1 MMLLAAVLGF
11 FFGVLAYS
19 FIGFGW
25 AGVLW
30 LALIGAFFLFLYAAH
45 KKTIFIACAVFF
57 LVATLGTARI
67 ELTPRHIPD
76 SFVPLL
82 GTNVSLEG
90 RVVADPEMRDTS
102 QHIVVEIEREGVAT
116 KVLANVAPFTQ
127 ISYGDRVRIHGKLET
142 PEPFETDGNRTFAYD
157 LFLAKDGIFATM
169 PRTSLEV
176 SAPRS
181 GFSFFGMLYDGKHA
195 FARALNTALPE
206 PESALASGIL
216 VGGKQ
221 GLGKDTLDAFTAAG
235 LLQIVV
241 LSGYNVMIVAEAVRK
256 LFSFLPKVASL
267 SVGALAVVLF
277 VLAAGAGSSA
287 VRAGIMALIALYARA
302 TGRTYDALR
311 GLVAA
316 LIVMCLWSPLSLVFD
331 PGLQLSALATFGLII
346 GTPLLE
352 SRFMWLKSAFLR
364 DMVATTIAAQ
374 VAVLPLLLY
383 QSGNLSLVSFIANI
397 ATMPVIP
404 AAMLLSFVAALIAF
418 PLPALAPVVGFPA
431 FMLLAYVI
439 SVAEVGAALPLGH
452 FTIPAFPFALVLVA
466 YAALWWCVVRMER
479 SGS

>member
-1 MMLLAAVLGF
+1 MLASAVSGF
-11 FFGVLAYS
+11 F
-19 FIGFGW
+19 
-25 AGVLW
+25 AGVLLYSLRSLGWYGIIW
-30 LALIGAFFLFLYAAH
+30 LVTLAALFLTLRLFG
-45 KKTIFIACAVFF
+45 KKSAYVFVAVF
-57 LVATLGTARI
+57 LITAALGATRT

-82 GTNVSLEG
+82 GTTVSLEG
-90 RVVADPEMRDTS
+90 TVVADPEMRDTS
-102 QHIVVEIEREGVAT
+102 QHIVVEVEREEMT
-116 KVLANVAPFTQ
+116 TRVLANVAPFTQ
-127 ISYGDRVRIHGKLET
+127 ISYGDSVRLHGKLET

-169 PRTSLEV
+169 PRASLEV
-176 SAPRS
+176 SAPRN
-181 GFSFFGMLYDGKHA
+181 GFSFFGMLFDGKHA
-195 FARALNTALPE
+195 FAHALNTALPE

-221 GLGKDTLDAFTAAG
+221 GLGRDTLDAFTAAG

-267 SVGALAVVLF
+267 SVGAFAVALF

-352 SRFMWLKSAFLR
+352 SRLIWLKSAFLR

-418 PLPALAPVVGFPA
+418 PLPALAPVAGFPA
-431 FMLLAYVI
+431 FLLLAYVV
-439 SVAEVGAALPLGH
+439 SVADIGAALPLGH
-452 FTIPAFPFALVLVA
+452 FTIPAFSFAFVLAA
-466 YAALWWCVVRMER
+466 YAALWWCVVRMKR